1 VYFLTE
7 LFLLYLKI
15 MNQKNKN
22 NLKENY
28 KILMILKFNYTKMQ
42 ILKFKIVS
50 LGAQF
55 TFHTAQKPTLYLSKS

>member
-1 VYFLTE
+1 
-7 LFLLYLKI
+7 

-28 KILMILKFNYTKMQ
+28 KILMILKFNCTKMQ

-55 TFHTAQKPTLYLSKS
+55 TVHTTQKPTLYLSKS

>member
-1 VYFLTE
+1 MT
-7 LFLLYLKI
+7 
-15 MNQKNKN
+15 QKN
-22 NLKENY
+22 NLKENC

-55 TFHTAQKPTLYLSKS
+55 TFLTTQKPTLCLSQS